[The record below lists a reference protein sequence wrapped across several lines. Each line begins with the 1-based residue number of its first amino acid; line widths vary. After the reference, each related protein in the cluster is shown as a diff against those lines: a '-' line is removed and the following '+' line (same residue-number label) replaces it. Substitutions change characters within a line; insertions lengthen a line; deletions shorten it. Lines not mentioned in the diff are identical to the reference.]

1 MKHFS
6 DFMIGKFHHDFLLT
20 DFKKG
25 NILKEMKNDQEVF
38 YE

>member
-6 DFMIGKFHHDFLLT
+6 DFMIGKFHDFLLT

-25 NILKEMKNDQEVF
+25 NILKEMKNDQEVVL
-38 YE
+38 